1 MENTRKT
8 PRRSPLL
15 GLLVVASVLLLV
27 DSRKPKQPR
36 CPSSCT
42 CTKDNALCESAGL
55 IPRSFPPDVTSLL
68 FTANNLE
75 SINEDAFLGLP
86 HLEYL

>member
-1 MENTRKT
+1 MWQD
-8 PRRSPLL
+8 S
-15 GLLVVASVLLLV
+15 LLLSKLWPGIV
-27 DSRKPKQPR
+27 KHY
-36 CPSSCT
+36 
-42 CTKDNALCESAGL
+42 LC
-55 IPRSFPPDVTSLL
+55 ISLQSL

>member
-1 MENTRKT
+1 MGAFYHMSTA
-8 PRRSPLL
+8 SSMQLL
-15 GLLVVASVLLLV
+15 MWDISLLL
-27 DSRKPKQPR
+27 SN
-36 CPSSCT
+36 SEM
-42 CTKDNALCESAGL
+42 LW
-55 IPRSFPPDVTSLL
+55 ISLHSL

>member
-1 MENTRKT
+1 MFHPIHSAADVR
-8 PRRSPLL
+8 PPLV
-15 GLLVVASVLLLV
+15 GVIFV
-27 DSRKPKQPR
+27 SRN
-36 CPSSCT
+36 S
-42 CTKDNALCESAGL
+42 E
-55 IPRSFPPDVTSLL
+55 IWISLFSL

>member
-1 MENTRKT
+1 MQ
-8 PRRSPLL
+8 LL
-15 GLLVVASVLLLV
+15 MWDISLLL
-27 DSRKPKQPR
+27 SN
-36 CPSSCT
+36 SEM
-42 CTKDNALCESAGL
+42 LW
-55 IPRSFPPDVTSLL
+55 ISLHSL